1 MPKSDTKAQ
10 LNVTVNI
17 RPGQVSPAQ
26 KAALRRFWQRIIAE
40 VTANER

>member
-17 RPGQVSPAQ
+17 RLGQVSPAQ
-26 KAALRRFWQRIIAE
+26 KAAWRRFWKLLTE
-40 VTANER
+40 VRGNES